1 MTDTDSTP
9 SSPAAL
15 WKYMTAEQ
23 RRAGAEAFWQD
34 RESAMEQAEVVATI
48 AKRINFRYKSVQ
60 AMSLDRK
67 VKQLLALQV
76 SDAVA
81 GRLLV
86 TYHLASQR
94 PMMGRFLDL
103 VGIDH
108 DNGLIAEEAAPKP
121 DGSKLAD
128 AARTLKA
135 EFPSQDVELYFSTLV
150 LQDPDAWAA
159 LKGEISKTNEAPKP
173 LG

>member
-1 MTDTDSTP
+1 
-9 SSPAAL
+9 
-15 WKYMTAEQ
+15 MTAEQ
-23 RRAGAEAFWQD
+23 RRAAAEAFWQD

-60 AMSLDRK
+60 AMSLERK
-67 VKQLLALQV
+67 VKQLLALHI

-86 TYHLASQR
+86 IYHLASQR

-103 VGIDH
+103 AGIAH
-108 DNGLIAEEAAPKP
+108 DNGLIAEEEAPRP
-121 DGSKLAD
+121 DASKLAD

-135 EFPSQDVELYFSTLV
+135 EFPSQDVELYFSTLL
-150 LQDPDAWAA
+150 LQDPDTWAA
-159 LKGEISKTNEAPKP
+159 LKGEITQTDEALEP